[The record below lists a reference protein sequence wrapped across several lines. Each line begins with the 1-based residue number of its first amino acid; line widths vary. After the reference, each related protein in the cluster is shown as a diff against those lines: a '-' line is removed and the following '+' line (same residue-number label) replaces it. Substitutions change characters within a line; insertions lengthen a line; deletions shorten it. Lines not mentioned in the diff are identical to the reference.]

1 MIVYGMEDTM
11 RALEA
16 GGLEQILIWE
26 NAEFVRMKLNNKD
39 TDMKSV
45 VYCKQEDVKNP
56 KYFKDGIH
64 GRFWIVFKY
73 YNMDIVSN

>member
-1 MIVYGMEDTM
+1 MGKFFEQISMDTKMIVYGMEDTM

-45 VYCKQEDVKNP
+45 VYCK
-56 KYFKDGIH
+56 
-64 GRFWIVFKY
+64 
-73 YNMDIVSN
+73 